1 MQCKF
6 YLNWYQMEHPTFQ
19 ENSNQEDQASEVH
32 QMAKSDLF
40 WGHKVEHILTFY
52 RHVKQKLHLGIM

>member
-1 MQCKF
+1 
-6 YLNWYQMEHPTFQ
+6 MEHPTFQ
-19 ENSNQEDQASEVH
+19 ENSNWEDQASEVH

-52 RHVKQKLHLGIM
+52 RHVKQKLHLGIMW